1 MTMKI
6 FGLYDPQEVRV
17 EDFGLKKYINLDARL
32 MVKSRGRHR
41 EKFAKIKTSII
52 ERLITM
58 LSVPGHRGKR
68 HRLITRTTGHYT
80 KQAKVV
86 IESLK
91 IIEEKTKQNPI
102 QILVKA
108 IENVAPKDEVTTIE
122 YGGARYPQAV
132 DCSPTRRISLA
143 LRNIIH
149 GAYDKSFN
157 KKKKIAQALAEEI
170 IVAYQ
175 GSNESNAI
183 NKRNETE
190 KQADSAR

>member
-6 FGLYDPQEVRV
+6 FGLYDPQEVKV

-32 MVKSRGRHR
+32 MVKSKGRHR
-41 EKFAKIKTSII
+41 EKFAKIKTSIV

-132 DCSPTRRISLA
+132 DCSPMRRISLA

-170 IVAYQ
+170 IAAYQ

-183 NKRNETE
+183 TKRNETE